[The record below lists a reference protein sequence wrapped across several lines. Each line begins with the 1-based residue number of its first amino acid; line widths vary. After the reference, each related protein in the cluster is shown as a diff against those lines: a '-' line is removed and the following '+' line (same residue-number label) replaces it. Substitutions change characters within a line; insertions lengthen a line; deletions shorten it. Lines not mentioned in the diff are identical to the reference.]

1 MLPRHFVPRS
11 LFSRAFRVGLVAT
24 AITVPTLAFAAS
36 KPVVEVA
43 FVLDT
48 TGSMADLIDGAKR
61 KIWSIATTIADQNPD
76 ADVKMALVAYRDI
89 GDDYVTKTY
98 DLTTDIQDIY
108 SKLLA
113 LNADGGNDWPESV
126 NEALDVSVTKLKWGQ
141 GAKDT
146 RIIFL
151 IGDAPPHMDYE
162 QDRKYPVI
170 VKEAEK
176 RGIIVNAVQAGGAE
190 DTTRV
195 WRAVAQLGK
204 GEFIPIPQDGGK
216 VLVIITPYDDEII
229 KLQLRIDE
237 TVIPYG
243 TRAAQDTVNK
253 KLAERKSAPAA
264 SSADNSSYLSKRSK
278 GKDVVTGSGDLVSDS
293 NEGRVD
299 LGTLKD
305 EELPKNLRAMPR
317 GERSKEILRLT
328 EARNALAINMA
339 DLVKKRDGF
348 VADKRAAAPKTADS
362 FDSVVERTLKAQVQ
376 R

>member
-243 TRAAQDTVNK
+243 TRAAQDKVNK

-305 EELPKNLRAMPR
+305 EELPKNLRAMPK

-348 VADKRAAAPKTADS
+348 VADKRAEAPKTADS